1 MKKRSSE
8 IKIQLAI
15 NTLTKGAC
23 ACTEDSK
30 KSTTTKEVA
39 TTNEEKDEKFV
50 DVKDSITKILKEA
63 NENLKKEVAALKQQL
78 QTVEVDKKDC
88 GEGDEG
94 DVIIPIGKT
103 VSLLITRGIGD
114 DKISIEENPLQNR
127 VNELELENQT
137 LKEKLDKAL
146 EDLQNKKE
154 MEAPT
159 KEEVKALVNDG
170 LEEPISI
177 IDPDLA
183 DRLEEMYM
191 QTKVNSKL
199 INEIFWKLDQIQQ
212 NMQTVHEVVHG
223 QKVQEPLIERRVS
236 HLESVECPKTCASR
250 RSTDG
255 NLFEEKDLYDQH
267 SVNIKGNG
275 VQVKC
280 DVATN
285 CISFCLCTT
294 DHAQK
299 GRCSFKAVESSFRST
314 ELRQVY
320 YTLTLN

>member
-1 MKKRSSE
+1 M
-8 IKIQLAI
+8 
-15 NTLTKGAC
+15 
-23 ACTEDSK
+23 
-30 KSTTTKEVA
+30 
-39 TTNEEKDEKFV
+39 
-50 DVKDSITKILKEA
+50 
-63 NENLKKEVAALKQQL
+63 
-78 QTVEVDKKDC
+78 DKKDC

-103 VSLLITRGIGD
+103 VSLLITKGIGD
-114 DKISIEENPLQNR
+114 DKISIDETPLQNR
-127 VNELELENQT
+127 VNELELENKT
-137 LKEKLDKAL
+137 LKEELDKAL
-146 EDLQNKKE
+146 EALQNKKE

-170 LEEPISI
+170 LDEPISI

-212 NMQTVHEVVHG
+212 NMQTVHEK
-223 QKVQEPLIERRVS
+223 KVQEERVS
-236 HLESVECPKTCASR
+236 HLEAAECPQKCSR
-250 RSTDG
+250 TNG
-255 NLFEEKDLYDQH
+255 NLFEEKNRYDQQ
-267 SVNIKGNG
+267 SVNIERNG

-294 DHAQK
+294 DHTQN

-314 ELRQVY
+314 ELRQVSALLIY
-320 YTLTLN
+320 FELSVCFI